1 MQIAEKLKKIRK
13 ERGFT
18 QKRLAEKAGL
28 AEVTIRQYESGK
40 REPKFKMVEK
50 LAKAL
55 EISAAELTGDY
66 SPSADLPEQIQKQ
79 LNRYREIYDEWQQYI
94 QERYNA
100 PFLELLDN
108 TLLMIALDE
117 AIAAMHLLMAEN
129 RREVK

>member
-40 REPKFKMVEK
+40 REPKYETVEK

-66 SPSADLPEQIQKQ
+66 SPPADLPEQIQKQ

-100 PFLELLDN
+100 PFLELSDN

>member
-50 LAKAL
+50 LTKAL

-66 SPSADLPEQIQKQ
+66 SPPADLPEQIQKQ

-100 PFLELLDN
+100 PFLELSDN

-117 AIAAMHLLMAEN
+117 AIAAMHLLMIEN